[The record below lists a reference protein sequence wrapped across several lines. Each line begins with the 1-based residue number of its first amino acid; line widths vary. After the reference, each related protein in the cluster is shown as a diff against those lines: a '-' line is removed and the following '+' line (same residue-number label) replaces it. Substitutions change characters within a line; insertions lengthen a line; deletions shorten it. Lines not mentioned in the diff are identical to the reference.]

1 MRKKM
6 NLPVQNNTPQPIN
19 NDKNMIQTTVINND
33 FIDKD

>member
-1 MRKKM
+1 M